1 MFSSLSDNPYVNIDP
16 MTAALIADLKERGLL
31 NQITAEDEF
40 NEHLNG
46 GPRVLYCGFDP
57 TADSLHLGH
66 LVPLLVLRR
75 FQDAGHKPIAL
86 VGGATGLIGDPS
98 FKAAERQLNTPDIVA
113 GWADKIRNQVSQF
126 IAFDG
131 IENPAVVVNNLDWAS
146 EMNVLDFLRDVG
158 KHFSV
163 NAMINKESVQQ
174 RLNREGAGISFTE
187 FSYAL
192 LQGMDFAELNR
203 RYDCTLQVGGSD
215 QWGNIVGGIDLSRR
229 QNGAQTFGL
238 TVPLVTKSDGTK
250 FGKTESGA
258 VWLDP
263 AKTSPYAFYQFW
275 MNTADADVYKFLR
288 YFTFLPVEKIAE
300 IEAHDA
306 TIEGRKTAQPILAEE
321 VTRMVHGQDA
331 LESARR
337 ITEALFSG
345 DLTQLSENE
354 LEQIKQDGLPS
365 SDLDNTALSDKP
377 LTSILSEAGMGQGKQ
392 VKDALGRNAVLV
404 NGVAYGMDA
413 LMQGASIFADDKA
426 LFGRFFMV
434 KLGKK
439 KHHLFELK
447 K

>member
-1 MFSSLSDNPYVNIDP
+1 
-16 MTAALIADLKERGLL
+16 MTAALIADLKARGLI
-31 NQITAEDEF
+31 NQVTADDEF
-40 NEHLNG
+40 IEHLEG
-46 GPRVLYCGFDP
+46 GSRTLYCGFDP

-66 LVPLLVLRR
+66 LVPLLVLTR
-75 FQDAGHKPIAL
+75 FQQAGHKPIAL

-126 IAFDG
+126 IKFEGVD
-131 IENPAVVVNNLDWAS
+131 NPAIVVNNLDWAGQ
-146 EMNVLDFLRDVG
+146 MNVLDFLRDVG

-192 LQGMDFAELNR
+192 LQGMDFAELSR
-203 RYDCTLQVGGSD
+203 LYDCTLQVGGSD
-215 QWGNIVGGIDLSRR
+215 QWGNIVGGIELARR
-229 QNGAQTFGL
+229 QNGAQTYGL
-238 TVPLVTKSDGTK
+238 TVPLVTKADGTK

-275 MNTADADVYKFLR
+275 MNTADADAYKFLR

-306 TIEGRKTAQPILAEE
+306 TIQGRKTAQPILADE
-321 VTRMVHGQDA
+321 VTRLVHGEDA
-331 LESARR
+331 LQSAKR

-345 DLTQLSENE
+345 DVANLSEQE

-365 SDLDNTALSDKP
+365 SDLDTSGLAEKP
-377 LTSILSEAGMGQGKQ
+377 LTSLLSEAGLGQGKQ
-392 VKDALGRNAVLV
+392 IKDALGRKAVIV
-404 NGVAYGMDA
+404 NGTELGMDD
-413 LMQGASIFADDKA
+413 LMKGAEIFTPEKA
-426 LFGRFFMV
+426 LYGRFFLVRM
-434 KLGKK
+434 GKK
-439 KHHLFELK
+439 KYHLFEL
-447 K
+447 

>member
-31 NQITAEDEF
+31 NQITAEEEF

-131 IENPAVVVNNLDWAS
+131 VENPAVVVNNLDWAS

>member
-1 MFSSLSDNPYVNIDP
+1 
-16 MTAALIADLKERGLL
+16 MTAALLADLKARGLL
-31 NQITAEDEF
+31 NQVTADDELI
-40 NEHLNG
+40 NHLETG
-46 GPRVLYCGFDP
+46 SRTLYCGFDP

-66 LVPLLVLRR
+66 LVPLLVLTR
-75 FQDAGHKPIAL
+75 FQNAGHKPVAL

-126 IAFDG
+126 IKFDG
-131 IENPAVVVNNLDWAS
+131 VENAAVVVNNLDWAG

-203 RYDCTLQVGGSD
+203 RHNCTLQVGGSD
-215 QWGNIVGGIDLSRR
+215 QWGNIVGGIELSRR

-238 TVPLVTKSDGTK
+238 TVPLVTKADGTK

-275 MNTADADVYKFLR
+275 MNTADADAYKFLR

-306 TIEGRKTAQPILAEE
+306 SIEGRKTAQPILAEE
-321 VTRMVHGQDA
+321 VTRMVHGDEA
-331 LESARR
+331 LASARR
-337 ITEALFSG
+337 ITAALFSG
-345 DLTQLSENE
+345 DLTELSEQE

-365 SDLDNTALSDKP
+365 SDLDNTTLSDMP
-377 LTSILSEAGMGQGKQ
+377 LTSILSDAGMGQGKQ
-392 VKDALGRNAVLV
+392 VKDALGRNAVFV
-404 NGVAYGMDA
+404 NGTPYGMDA
-413 LMQGASIFADDKA
+413 LMQGVDIFADDKA